1 MWGLVDAPKGIK
13 LIRLDG
19 CTRSSTTQSDGSV
32 NWYKAWLVEKTYAQ
46 QHVIDYNEMFV
57 TVAKM
62 TIVRVLIA
70 VVATKGWHLY
80 QMDVKNMFLQG
91 APEEW
96 MYMVQ
101 PPGFQSSLN
110 TLVVCRMKKSLYG
123 LKQAPHACNMKL
135 KQCLRWMGFVTSKSD
150 SSLDNPLMED

>member
-1 MWGLVDAPKGIK
+1 M
-13 LIRLDG
+13 
-19 CTRSSTTQSDGSV
+19 
-32 NWYKAWLVEKTYAQ
+32 EKTYAQ

-91 APEEW
+91 APEE
-96 MYMVQ
+96 
-101 PPGFQSSLN
+101 
-110 TLVVCRMKKSLYG
+110 
-123 LKQAPHACNMKL
+123 
-135 KQCLRWMGFVTSKSD
+135 
-150 SSLDNPLMED
+150 